1 MAIDKITASGLGDG
15 GVSTVD
21 IADGAVTAAKLDAA
35 AVTSTAVSDSN
46 NTSTGAFDIPSGTTA
61 QRPGSPNAGYTRFNT
76 DLVAMENYDGTSWL
90 KVSSVVA
97 VLNSVGGTIYNGF
110 ATNLTLAGTGFLS
123 ANLVVNFTPS
133 GGSTTNVTVTPSS
146 DTAAT
151 VAVPSGIYGQSTG
164 TVIGVNVTNSD
175 GTTSP
180 TVNKSVVAA
189 PTGGI
194 IINDGNERTHI
205 FKSTANFVVPTGASL
220 SNVDFVAVA
229 GGGGGGGSYRGGG
242 GGAGGIKTSVTGQ
255 PTASNGG
262 STQSKLTFNAG
273 TYAMTVGAGGAGALN
288 YYGNKGSNS
297 TIGSL
302 VTVEGGGRG
311 GYYTGANQG
320 GAGGSGGGSGGF
332 GPTTPAGVGGAGT
345 SGQGN
350 NGGQGS
356 GDGAVQCGGGGGGAG
371 AVGFNGAGGT
381 AGTRGDG
388 GVGITS
394 NIISTSEASTNS
406 VGHVSGGNVYFA
418 GGGGA
423 GSYDGGN
430 NVAQGGL
437 GGGAVGQYNYTS
449 STVGNAADTNTGG
462 GGGGSSGSNNATAT
476 GGAGGSGVIILRYT
490 IA

>member
-1 MAIDKITASGLGDG
+1 MASKSKIIAELFE
-15 GVSTVD
+15 
-21 IADGAVTAAKLDAA
+21 ADGDIVASALDNVVVTP
-35 AVTSTAVSDSN
+35 TAVSDQA
-46 NTSTGAFDIPSGTTA
+46 NTSTGAFDLPSGTTA
-61 QRPGSPNAGYTRFNT
+61 QRPGSPSSGYTRFNT
-76 DLVAMENYDGTSWL
+76 DLSAMENYDGSAWL
-90 KVSSVVA
+90 KVSSVNA
-97 VLNSVGGTIYNGF
+97 VLTSVTGTIYNAF
-110 ATNLTLAGTGFLS
+110 TSNLTLAGTGFLT
-123 ANLVVNFTPS
+123 ADLVVNFTPS

-175 GTTSP
+175 GTTST
-180 TVNKSVVAA
+180 TVNKSVVAL
-189 PTGGI
+189 PTGGV

-205 FKSTANFVVPTGASL
+205 FKSTANFVVPTGVSL

-229 GGGGGGGSYRGGG
+229 GGGGGGGSYRAGG

-273 TYAMTVGAGGAGALN
+273 TYAMTIGAGGTAANN

-311 GYYTGANQG
+311 GYYTGSNQG

-332 GPTTPAGVGGAGT
+332 GPTSPAGVGGAGT

-356 GDGAVQCGGGGGGAG
+356 GDGAVQCGGGGGGGG
-371 AVGFNGAGGT
+371 AVGFDGNGGT

-388 GVGITS
+388 GIGITS
-394 NIISTSEASTNS
+394 NIISTSEASSNS
-406 VGHVSGGNVYFA
+406 VGQVSGGNLYFA
-418 GGGGA
+418 GGGAA

-437 GGGAVGQYNYTS
+437 GGGAVGQYNYGT
-449 STVGNAADTNTGG
+449 STVGNSATANTGG
-462 GGGGSSGSNNATAT
+462 GGGGSSGSNNNTAQ
-476 GGAGGSGVIILRYT
+476 GGVGGSGVIILRYT
-490 IA
+490 L